1 MREPGGEFVQCY
13 DYFLPFFKRKFLR
26 KLPSCRLRSSWANT
40 SKARRIRL
48 CLSRYYPRENDL
60 GGYKALVAPLRNRTG
75 DGELY
80 TRRPIIEAKIIELA
94 SLSRSELTTRCE
106 MGQRHDPGY
115 VPSECLLY
123 FIRASRTDNSD
134 THFEQLY
141 KILIKRVLRSLPNAK
156 SLDGTTTF
164 QTENTIQEKVLGQF
178 VDLLASDRNAYSEI
192 LDYYEINFA
201 HALKTLRVSA
211 QKQAWRDE
219 DRSMPLYDDETGEPT
234 AAVERA
240 TGSFDPFNT
249 SRFSDNDY
257 RLGLNAAIDALPPEQ
272 RRIIMMLQKGF
283 PIDSKDPD
291 VITIARTLKKS
302 EKTIRTYR
310 DKAFAA
316 LRTALSAGESI

>member
-1 MREPGGEFVQCY
+1 MVH
-13 DYFLPFFKRKFLR
+13 
-26 KLPSCRLRSSWANT
+26 
-40 SKARRIRL
+40 RIEL
-48 CLSRYYPRENDL
+48 CLSRYYFSESDV
-60 GGYKALVAPLRNRTG
+60 GGYEALLAPLRNRTY
-75 DGELY
+75 DGKLY
-80 TRRPIIEAKIIELA
+80 TRRAITEAKIIELA
-94 SLSRSELTTRCE
+94 SLSRSELITRCE
-106 MGQRHDPGY
+106 IGQRKDPGY

-141 KILIKRVLRSLPNAK
+141 KILIKRVLRSLPNAE
-156 SLDGTTTF
+156 SLDGTTIS
-164 QTENTIQEKVLGQF
+164 QTDNTIREKVLGQF
-178 VDLLASDRNAYSEI
+178 VDLLVSDRNAYSEM

-201 HALKTLRVSA
+201 HALKALRVSA

-249 SRFSDNDY
+249 SGFSDNDY
-257 RLGLNAAIDALPPEQ
+257 RLGLDAAIDALPPEQ
-272 RRIIMMLQKGF
+272 RRIIMMLQQGF

-310 DKAFAA
+310 NEAFAA
-316 LRTALSAGESI
+316 LRTALTAGETV